1 MNKKK
6 IVLVVQGEGRGH
18 MTQAIS
24 MGEILVNAGF
34 EISAVL
40 VGCSTQREI
49 PDFFYTKMKAPVS
62 KFRSPNF
69 VTDNKNKSI
78 RVAPSLFLNLL
89 QLPAYSKSVKQIE
102 EVINKYKPDA
112 IINFYDPLIGLYY
125 LFKKPAVPLICIAHQ
140 YMFLHPEFIFP
151 KGHRVDR
158 LALRIFSHLTAFRSV
173 KKLAISFYSMNN
185 PIKSNLSVVPP
196 LLRKDVF
203 EQEEKQKDYYLIY
216 LLNSGYRDE
225 IVKWHQQNKHIEAHC
240 FCDMP
245 ETYDTLKYG
254 ENLYFHKLD
263 DKKFLELMAGSKG
276 LVSTAGF
283 ESVCEAMYLGKPVF
297 MVPVEGHFEQF
308 CNARDA
314 HKAGAGIFDKKFDI
328 NKFVEYVNTC
338 KPNSELFRKW
348 LNNSTEM
355 FLSEINSAIRKAN
368 VTPDSV
374 LTQG

>member
-1 MNKKK
+1 MKKKK

-24 MGEILVNAGF
+24 MGEILESAGF

-40 VGCSTQREI
+40 VGCSSHREI
-49 PDFFYTKMKAPVS
+49 PDFFYKKIKSPVI

-69 VTDNKNKSI
+69 VTDHKNKSI
-78 RVAPSLFLNLL
+78 RVAPSLFINLML
-89 QLPAYSKSVKQIE
+89 LPVFSKSMKQIDA
-102 EVINKYKPDA
+102 VIKEHQPDA

-125 LFKKPAVPLICIAHQ
+125 FFKKPKVPLVCIAHQ
-140 YMFLHPEFIFP
+140 YMFLHPEFKFP
-151 KGHRVDR
+151 EGHRVDR
-158 LALRIFSHLTAFRSV
+158 MAVRTFSQLTALRSSR
-173 KKLAISFYSMNN
+173 KLAISFYTMKNHD
-185 PIKSNLSVVPP
+185 KAGLSVVPP

-203 EQEEKQKDYYLIY
+203 EQEEQHKEYYLIY
-216 LLNSGYRDE
+216 LLNSGYKEE
-225 IVKWHQQNKHIEAHC
+225 IVKWHQQNQHIEAHC

-245 ETYDTLKYG
+245 ETYETLKYG
-254 ENLYFHKLD
+254 ENLYFHKLN

-328 NKFVEYVNTC
+328 NKFVEYVSTC
-338 KPNSELFRKW
+338 KPNPDLFRKW
-348 LNNSTEM
+348 LNNSSEM
-355 FLSEINSAIRKAN
+355 FLTEINN
-368 VTPDSV
+368 VIKKTTTPSDPA
-374 LTQG
+374 LGAG